1 MRVETEYA
9 MEGSSDDRGVL
20 WLGYPNCNE
29 SMVDIREE
37 DELEQARGKAYY
49 ISMLVTKDSAVRQE
63 SCVTSRASDY
73 FLNFNGMEV
82 KCKPENT
89 YLPSIKPK
97 ANREGIEHGNEMI
110 NGRIVG
116 KKEFSLGGERVLEIS
131 LYCFAFPVLNSVP
144 APIQEDV
151 KLKMRIDEFLDS
163 FDLSMAWRDQEIH
176 PRFLDMNPRQGL
188 DTIST
193 AESLFKGTVVDF
205 NGLNSH
211 SRGEKYAGDF
221 SQLARPEEHFEG
233 KMTGVAYDTAWVAR
247 ITDNFGKSL
256 FPECVC
262 WLLENQKS
270 DGSWG
275 CQIMHYHDRVLS
287 TLSAVMALK
296 EINYQKYRTRIEKGE
311 EFLWENVHLLEKD
324 SYRLIGSELLLP
336 SLIEQAEFMG
346 LNVPSQKGIYRE
358 EKRTKLERIDKS
370 LWYSPLT
377 TLSFSLEFL
386 GDDVDIGSL
395 YYAQLSNGSV
405 ANSPSATAFF
415 LKHMIDERAASYLNE
430 ILSLTQDGS
439 VVTVYPIDVFEYG
452 WTLYNLMLAGLYFER
467 FAEICDFLYRNLGKS
482 GVGCSSESPV
492 ADADDTAV
500 VLKVLHDMGYLV
512 DAQILEEYDRGD
524 YFLTFNFELD
534 PSISTNIHVLDFYSG
549 SDEIPN
555 CEEKIER
562 IVRFLKQKMNEQGF
576 WVDKWHVSPYY
587 PTGHAVLALCDI
599 DQSLAEKAV
608 DWILNSQNENG
619 TWGVHGGTAE
629 ETSYAVQA
637 LMYYHSHVD
646 RIDLDKLIKS
656 FSFLSQRRFDTVSLD
671 AAGLWIGKVL
681 YTPAQALWSSIVSAR
696 LMGKVRD
703 QRELSS
709 FQLG

>member
-1 MRVETEYA
+1 MRVETEYV
-9 MEGSSDDRGVL
+9 MEGSSDNRGVL

-29 SMVDIREE
+29 FMVDIREE
-37 DELEQARGKAYY
+37 SELEQIRGKAYR
-49 ISMLVTKDSAVRQE
+49 ISMLATKDSAAHQE
-63 SCVTSRASDY
+63 FCVTTRACNY
-73 FLNFNGMEV
+73 FLNFNGIEAIS
-82 KCKPENT
+82 KPDNT
-89 YLPSIKPK
+89 YLHGVESK
-97 ANREGIEHGNEMI
+97 ARLKGIECNNEMI
-110 NGRIVG
+110 TGTVVG
-116 KKEFSLGGERVLEIS
+116 KKEFSLGNERVLEIS
-131 LYCFAFPVLNSVP
+131 LYCLAFPVLNSVSV
-144 APIQEDV
+144 PIQGDV
-151 KLKMRIDEFLDS
+151 KLKTRMDEFLDS
-163 FDLSMAWRDQEIH
+163 FNLSMAWTDLEIH
-176 PRFLDMNPRQGL
+176 PRFLDMDPRQGL

-193 AESLFKGTVVDF
+193 TESLFKGTVVDF
-205 NGLNSH
+205 DGLDSH
-211 SRGEKYAGDF
+211 LRGEKYAGHF
-221 SQLARPEEHFEG
+221 PQLARPEEHFEG

-247 ITDNFGKSL
+247 ITDNFGKLL

-287 TLSAVMALK
+287 TLSAVMALR
-296 EINYQKYRTRIEKGE
+296 EIDGQKYQTRIERGE
-311 EFLWENVHLLEKD
+311 EFLWENIHLLEKD

-336 SLIEQAEFMG
+336 SLIEQAESMG
-346 LNVPSQKGIYRE
+346 LNVPSQKGIYQK
-358 EKRTKLERIDKS
+358 EKRAKLEKIDKS

-395 YYAQLSNGSV
+395 CYAQLSNGSV

-415 LKHMIDERAASYLNE
+415 LNHRRDERAVGYLKE

-439 VVTVYPIDVFEYG
+439 VMTVFPIDVFEYG
-452 WTLYNLMLAGLYFER
+452 WTLYNLMLAGLYSER
-467 FAEICDFLYRNLGKS
+467 FAEICDFLYRSLGKS

-500 VLKVLHDMGYLV
+500 VLKVLHDMGYPV
-512 DAQILEEYDRGD
+512 DAQILEEYDKGD

-534 PSISTNIHVLDFYSG
+534 PSVSTNIHVLDFYSG
-549 SDEIPN
+549 SNKIPN
-555 CEEKIER
+555 SEEKIER
-562 IVRFLKQKMNEQGF
+562 IVRFLKQKMNGQGF

-619 TWGVHGGTAE
+619 TWGVNSGTAE
-629 ETSYAVQA
+629 ETSYALQA

-646 RIDLDKLIKS
+646 RIDLERLSKS
-656 FSFLSQRRFDTVSLD
+656 FSFLGQQRFDTVSLD

-681 YTPAQALWSSIVSAR
+681 YTPIQALWSSIVSAQ
-696 LMGKVRD
+696 LMGRARNP
-703 QRELSS
+703 RELSS